1 VVVGQALRL
10 LEADPAHP
18 WTVEALAAEAGVS
31 RAALARRFTALV
43 GQPPRSYLRERRIA
57 LAAELLRRP
66 EATLAAVAGRVG
78 FSSAFALSVAFKKAR
93 GMSQSDLLHELA
105 AGHPFALSELI
116 KPPSPTSRTSR
127 RTGGS

>member
-1 VVVGQALRL
+1 M
-10 LEADPAHP
+10 LEADPAHS

-43 GQPPRSYLRERRIA
+43 GQPPMSYLRERRIA
-57 LAAELLRRP
+57 LATELLRRP

-78 FSSAFALSVAFKKAR
+78 FSSAFALSVACKKAR

-105 AGHPFALSELI
+105 AGHPFALSEPI
-116 KPPSPTSRTSR
+116 KPRSPTSRTSR